1 MSQKHYRNKEKC
13 WECGESFMSNPECQF
28 CRDSLSFQADSVGEG
43 KACNVRPF
51 QQVHGSS
58 NQDTCS
64 DCMNNI
70 GSNPQNCMICESF
83 LESSLNPAQPPIH
96 YDTIFGPLKG
106 SFGPCTH
113 ETTKRTLG
121 AFKASFEASK
131 KNGFPFTGIN
141 NFKRSASLIRGL
153 LSNRTILGIEGYNN
167 SCYYIVGFW
176 MLSQGNMHERINTD
190 CLSGHILYKILWDLR
205 AGLFV
210 GRDIVEAFRLS
221 LQEYPLVQRSK
232 SDFEKSM
239 DDVGYLLGL
248 LEDHEV
254 GILKQGPILSNTGC
268 SFLVHESIAVEHASI
283 QEALC
288 ASVSSPSPV
297 PENRSIIL
305 FQLCQQKSTPLF
317 TGQHLGTNYE
327 FPRDGVILAEKFLRP
342 KMFIIYKSQH
352 YLVVL
357 CVGDSYF
364 LANSRSA
371 FQCGHYLPEM
381 REISREEAM
390 ELFRT
395 QAHTIVFECIGN
407 AYAPPTQPRSEQSG
421 LVPPHPTPCASGPL
435 VTSPAFPPLPPLAHC
450 EQVAQPL
457 QHPHL
462 LHAPCVNHKE
472 KLSDSRFL
480 PFLFDYGIFRTETKG
495 FKKFWSYSYEVRS
508 DLTFMIS
515 GECDE
520 QAGSYSE
527 YELNGTNF
535 LFTMLKIKIQ
545 TEYYKFIEN
554 CE

>member
-1 MSQKHYRNKEKC
+1 MSENFGLEQQFGCGQNDCGKNDGLCPDCNKLFIASTMTKCPDRNLHCSDK
-13 WECGESFMSNPECQF
+13 NPCDYCKGIAQ
-28 CRDSLSFQADSVGEG
+28 SLVKTTDLAIGG
-43 KACNVRPF
+43 KASDVKPLQR
-51 QQVHGSS
+51 VHGSS

-113 ETTKRTLG
+113 ETTIRTLE

-239 DDVGYLLGL
+239 DDFTYLLGL
-248 LEDHEV
+248 LEDDEV
-254 GILKQGPILSNTGC
+254 RILRKDPILSHTGC
-268 SFLVHESIAVEHASI
+268 SFHVHESIAVEHGTI

-288 ASVSSPSPV
+288 ASASSPLPV
-297 PENRSIIL
+297 LQDCSIIS
-305 FQLCQQKSTPLF
+305 FQFCQQRSDKF
-317 TGQHLGTNYE
+317 TRQTLGTNYE
-327 FPRDGVILAEKFLRP
+327 FPHDGVVLAGKLLRP
-342 KMFIIYKSQH
+342 KMFIISKSQH

-364 LANSRSA
+364 LANSLSA
-371 FQCGHYLPEM
+371 SQCGHYLPEM
-381 REISREEAM
+381 REISEQEAM
-390 ELFRT
+390 GLFRT
-395 QAHTIVFECIGN
+395 QAHTIVFECVGN
-407 AYAPPTQPRSEQSG
+407 AYAPPTQSPSEVVQFLPLPAPSEVVQF
-421 LVPPHPTPCASGPL
+421 LPHPPPPP
-435 VTSPAFPPLPPLAHC
+435 TSC
-450 EQVAQPL
+450 VQVAHVSQK
-457 QHPHL
+457 HTD
-462 LHAPCVNHKE
+462 
-472 KLSDSRFL
+472 KLPMIYGKKWFL
-480 PFLFDYGIFRTETKG
+480 KTNSI
-495 FKKFWSYSYEVRS
+495 
-508 DLTFMIS
+508 
-515 GECDE
+515 
-520 QAGSYSE
+520 
-527 YELNGTNF
+527 NGTI
-535 LFTMLKIKIQ
+535 LAEGDIIGSGSTKQ
-545 TEYYKFIEN
+545 YKFGESFFLSKDALETVLRTKYN
-554 CE
+554 RSLN